1 MYLDTGSSLAGAV
14 IALEAAEQRFASGE
28 RPAALRQAALR
39 AYHSAATNTNS
50 AQAVWRREVMERA
63 QHIIDACG

>member
-28 RPAALRQAALR
+28 RPAVLR
-39 AYHSAATNTNS
+39 
-50 AQAVWRREVMERA
+50 
-63 QHIIDACG
+63 